1 MKVAVIPARGGSKRI
16 PRKNIKMFNGRPMIA
31 WSIKAAQ
38 DSACFEEILVSTDDP
53 EIKEISLSL
62 GASVPFVR
70 PAELS
75 DDKTGTLPVIA
86 HAIDWYRRA
95 GRLPSHVCC
104 VYPTAPLMLPEF
116 LRAAYDTLVQT
127 GSKFSFGV
135 AGYGH
140 PIQRALKLDSNR
152 RVSMFEPEHA
162 WTRSQDLTPAFHD
175 AGQFCWGTA
184 EAFLEGVSP
193 MLQPSAAIVL
203 PRVRVVDIDTIED
216 WEMAEVLHKAL
227 LLPKPE

>member
-1 MKVAVIPARGGSKRI
+1 
-16 PRKNIKMFNGRPMIA
+16 
-31 WSIKAAQ
+31 
-38 DSACFEEILVSTDDP
+38 
-53 EIKEISLSL
+53 
-62 GASVPFVR
+62 
-70 PAELS
+70 
-75 DDKTGTLPVIA
+75 
-86 HAIDWYRRA
+86 
-95 GRLPSHVCC
+95 
-104 VYPTAPLMLPEF
+104 
-116 LRAAYDTLVQT
+116 
-127 GSKFSFGV
+127 
-135 AGYGH
+135 
-140 PIQRALKLDSNR
+140 
-152 RVSMFEPEHA
+152 MFEPEHA

>member
-95 GRLPSHVCC
+95 GRLPSHVC
-104 VYPTAPLMLPEF
+104 L
-116 LRAAYDTLVQT
+116 
-127 GSKFSFGV
+127 
-135 AGYGH
+135 
-140 PIQRALKLDSNR
+140 
-152 RVSMFEPEHA
+152 
-162 WTRSQDLTPAFHD
+162 
-175 AGQFCWGTA
+175 
-184 EAFLEGVSP
+184 
-193 MLQPSAAIVL
+193 
-203 PRVRVVDIDTIED
+203 
-216 WEMAEVLHKAL
+216 
-227 LLPKPE
+227 